1 MVQPCNILSLVSAL
15 QLHMPRLCST
25 GAFVAKAA
33 PASLRVANV
42 LRHMATLCDL
52 PMCPKEHTRGMTKVL
67 VAWPWDFSA
76 NGCQWNDVA
85 HAWARSD
92 STMVVCV
99 CAVQVRP
106 LGRCFAKAKLTLAS
120 WKVIQYRF
128 STHSR
133 RSLAGCF
140 FHNSFWAMCCTSGTL
155 QSGRGSAVSDFM

>member
-25 GAFVAKAA
+25 AAFVAKAA

-52 PMCPKEHTRGMTKVL
+52 PMCPKEHARGITKVL

-92 STMVVCV
+92 STMVCVCV
-99 CAVQVRP
+99 QCRCDRLAGALPKPNWLLHPEKSYSTDLAPILGEAWQVVSFTTLFVECAVLPAHFNQEE
-106 LGRCFAKAKLTLAS
+106 A
-120 WKVIQYRF
+120 
-128 STHSR
+128 
-133 RSLAGCF
+133 
-140 FHNSFWAMCCTSGTL
+140 L
-155 QSGRGSAVSDFM
+155 Q